1 VGLNHRPRPY
11 QRSVVGFTTTY
22 KTAGS
27 AKLHGSLNKTAHFV
41 GWVVGWKKSTDSDAA
56 ATGWEWAYTASTMEK
71 LQAFQAAASEGGF
84 VATGESEGGT
94 VLWLRKATV
103 DAEDRICLD
112 SLTNSATVYWAT
124 IPWKI
129 NSKTFREASELR
141 AWILSRPPVEA
152 QL

>member
-1 VGLNHRPRPY
+1 
-11 QRSVVGFTTTY
+11 
-22 KTAGS
+22 
-27 AKLHGSLNKTAHFV
+27 
-41 GWVVGWKKSTDSDAA
+41 
-56 ATGWEWAYTASTMEK
+56 MEK

-103 DAEDRICLD
+103 NAEDRICLD